1 MNAIDI
7 NIPLSQESK
16 LGKKEKGTLYEP
28 DSTAIFWQ
36 MFPGDFISIILQ
48 KDMITLMVFSVT
60 DENVYFYLCLL
71 VEITIFDKLFFAW

>member
-1 MNAIDI
+1 M
-7 NIPLSQESK
+7 
-16 LGKKEKGTLYEP
+16 
-28 DSTAIFWQ
+28 
-36 MFPGDFISIILQ
+36 